1 LFKIERKREKTPRFD
16 FKISVSEFGKK
27 LDWILIGNPSS
38 QYSSHFTPNH
48 SDDEG
53 RYDLANQGRIGLWN
67 LDKLGRALKPLL
79 TTTERQKSLE
89 VILSGYSRR
98 YQEQRLRLFRQ
109 KLGLGD
115 QPPQP
120 GNQILM
126 QYRKLLMIIPVFRIR
141 LDP

>member
-1 LFKIERKREKTPRFD
+1 
-16 FKISVSEFGKK
+16 
-27 LDWILIGNPSS
+27 LDRILIGNPSS

-53 RYDLANQGRIGLWN
+53 RYDLENQGRIGLWN
-67 LDKLGRALKPLL
+67 LDRLGRALKPLL
-79 TTTERQKSLE
+79 TTAERQKSLE

-115 QPPQP
+115 QPQP
-120 GNQILM
+120 GRQILI
-126 QYRKLLMIIPVFRIR
+126 YSTGNG
-141 LDP
+141 